1 MVVIYGPLC
10 QRIPSV
16 GLILWIDE
24 NKFVTDLLEK
34 VFKKK
39 NISFYSLN
47 NAKDFLYIVSDLRP
61 SMIVI
66 DSETALKHKTELKLQ
81 LDQSDLLRSLPWVI
95 LGESSELSFLP
106 NRSGE
111 IKRPFD
117 PFLIPELIEKI
128 VKSH

>member
-16 GLILWIDE
+16 GLVLWIDE

-61 SMIVI
+61 SIVVI
-66 DSETALKHKTELKLQ
+66 DSETAFKHQAELKLQ
-81 LDQSDLLRSLPWVI
+81 LEQSDILQSLPWVVV
-95 LGESSELSFLP
+95 GESSKVSFLP
-106 NRSGE
+106 NKSGE

-117 PFLIPELIEKI
+117 PFHIPELIEKI
-128 VKSH
+128 VKSQ